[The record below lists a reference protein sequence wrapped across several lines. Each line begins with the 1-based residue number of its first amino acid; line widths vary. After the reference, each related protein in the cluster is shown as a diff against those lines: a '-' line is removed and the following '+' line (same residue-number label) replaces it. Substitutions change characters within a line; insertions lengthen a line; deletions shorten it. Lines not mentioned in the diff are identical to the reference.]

1 MSRLLFFVFCGSLL
15 AGGCQKPVSR
25 VPASGFSVNQ
35 LIDEQVALLE
45 KHRAMAVKQTL
56 VGQVADRYRTDSLN
70 WAEELEPFRQADITA
85 LMDSY
90 LADTLSASTVS
101 LRLKKGENLPVQFLE
116 IIRDSLQNT
125 LKIKG
130 MVRSN
135 NYLFDTERTL
145 TLELRNGRLHHYS
158 LEGFQQIFYR
168 DPEPYDIRG
177 QVIWPEKTL

>member
-1 MSRLLFFVFCGSLL
+1 
-15 AGGCQKPVSR
+15 
-25 VPASGFSVNQ
+25 
-35 LIDEQVALLE
+35 
-45 KHRAMAVKQTL
+45 MAVKQTL

-130 MVRSN
+130 MVCLLYTSP
-135 NYLFDTERTL
+135 
-145 TLELRNGRLHHYS
+145 S
-158 LEGFQQIFYR
+158 PR
-168 DPEPYDIRG
+168 D
-177 QVIWPEKTL
+177 